1 MQLSIKSP
9 REFINPLLS
18 KRAIDGNS
26 LGKFKQQLN
35 ELFKVNKNETEEHQK
50 NAVRDFLNNAFG
62 YKINTKDKIDWA
74 IFVDD
79 KIEVIIESKR
89 TLNDRGMISADN
101 CNCRAMHEV
110 ILYYSREKSNGTTT
124 IRHIIIQTMFD
135 WYVFDAKEFNE
146 KIIDNTEIKK
156 LFKSHNAKIDDNN
169 STTAFYSGVEKIL
182 NDSDINIACAHFH
195 LDSDIK
201 ENEVR
206 AIYKLLSPDCLLKQ
220 FNPND
225 ANSLNRGFYNE
236 LLYILGLEET
246 KQGGKKLIGRV
257 NENQRQQGSLFE
269 NIAHKLSQYG
279 KPTDFESVIRLIII
293 WINRLLFLKLL
304 ESQIVAWSGN
314 NEYKFL
320 YKDKISQ
327 YDQLEDLF
335 FEILAKK
342 VTNRT
347 NRNFDYIPYL
357 NSSLFEI
364 HADEKTLIAISNLSD
379 DACIEYFGKT
389 VAKNNSK
396 KAKTGSVNT
405 LEYLFEFLDAYDF
418 SNDSKE
424 EVITEQ
430 KSLINASVLGLIF
443 EKINGYKDGSF
454 YTPSFITMYMARES
468 VTKAVIDKFNTT
480 QSWECKTLVDVHN
493 AISDNKL
500 SKQKAND
507 IINSITICDPAVGS
521 GHFLVSALNEL
532 IYIKNELGVLID
544 HSGKKLECEIKIQND
559 ELIVTLDNG
568 DIFSY
573 ENGSGTKTKIQK
585 TLFHEKQTIIENC
598 LFGVDINP
606 NSVNICR
613 LRLWIELLK
622 NAYYKED
629 GTLETLPNI
638 DINIKCGNSLISRFG
653 LKDDIKDKKIKEE
666 IERYKQVVKDYK
678 ENVGNKHE
686 VMASID
692 AIKAKFSA
700 TMKVSSK
707 ATKNLDVKLKEWV
720 SIFGYKE
727 LDDDLMLRAF
737 KANQHDDMFGV
748 DESIATKFKG
758 NQKKM
763 LEELKSYQREFI
775 EFETGKIYDN
785 AFEWRF
791 EFPEVLD
798 ENGDYIG
805 FDVVIGNPPYI
816 DSETMS
822 KHLPVDREYYSNNFE
837 TTKGNWDLFIP
848 FIEQAH
854 KIKNTKGLV
863 IFITPNKWLSSPYAI
878 ASRGY
883 YQNNLAKLFDYSSIN
898 VFDEASI
905 SAIVPFFYP
914 SDTILVRK
922 YIDTIEFIETE
933 ISDKNQVEHLSQITS
948 EHYHLINKIRSNNML
963 LEEFYE
969 VFDSATTAD
978 AYRIKEFINE
988 ISDEKNAL
996 QLKLVTTGTVQK
1008 YTNNWGVEPT
1018 SYLKNKYHKPCIN
1031 KTTYEKE
1038 FHNKSKQMLKPKLIV
1053 TGMRHLRAFF
1063 DEDVTYLA
1071 GKTTRIIIAK
1081 KESWQLKV
1089 LLSIINSYLLTFY
1102 MVETFK
1108 GGSMGG
1114 GINISPELLR
1124 SLPIPAMSENSK
1136 TKLIELSTQTLTAKK
1151 SNPKADTSALEN
1163 QIDQMVYKLY
1173 KLTYDEVK
1181 VIAPEFSLSPEEYE
1195 AVSVE

>member
-89 TLNDRGMISADN
+89 TLNDKEMISADN

-304 ESQIVAWSGN
+304 ESQIVAWSGHKG
-314 NEYKFL
+314 YKFL

-396 KAKTGSVNT
+396 KAKTGPVNT

-805 FDVVIGNPPYI
+805 FDVVIGNPPYVSAVTMARDENVKGVFKNNFPEAKGAFDLYLLFVLQGLKLIANNGFFSWIIPNKFLSANYAKETFNSMVTNKYLTSSI
-816 DSETMS
+816 DISVFNVFSEASVYPIIVQGNKAKNNEFRKLSINHEIDLLNQQFENAEIDIKISTSISSCGMKLMSGLTGFQAQEVIPYISTEHLSET
-822 KHLPVDREYYSNNFE
+822 
-837 TTKGNWDLFIP
+837 IP
-848 FIEQAH
+848 FIVSGSVDRF
-854 KIKNTKGLV
+854 T
-863 IFITPNKWLSSPYAI
+863 
-878 ASRGY
+878 
-883 YQNNLAKLFDYSSIN
+883 
-898 VFDEASI
+898 
-905 SAIVPFFYP
+905 
-914 SDTILVRK
+914 
-922 YIDTIEFIETE
+922 
-933 ISDKNQVEHLSQITS
+933 
-948 EHYHLINKIRSNNML
+948 
-963 LEEFYE
+963 
-969 VFDSATTAD
+969 
-978 AYRIKEFINE
+978 
-988 ISDEKNAL
+988 
-996 QLKLVTTGTVQK
+996 
-1008 YTNNWGVEPT
+1008 YTNENVR
-1018 SYLKNKYHKPCIN
+1018 YM
-1031 KTTYEKE
+1031 KTTYPEAYIANNGKISTEKWVFWNSPKIVIAGMTKCIE
-1038 FHNKSKQMLKPKLIV
+1038 AVYVEEPLAIGVGVYAIYDFGGFDPKYILGILNSKLLTWYLNTMFKDK
-1053 TGMRHLRAFF
+1053 HLAGG
-1063 DEDVTYLA
+1063 YLA
-1071 GKTTRIIIAK
+1071 INKNTI
-1081 KESWQLKV
+1081 EQLPFIGTVNKIV
-1089 LLSIINSYLLTFY
+1089 ECSI
-1102 MVETFK
+1102 VE
-1108 GGSMGG
+1108 
-1114 GINISPELLR
+1114 
-1124 SLPIPAMSENSK
+1124 
-1136 TKLIELSTQTLTAKK
+1136 LIEQIITAKK
-1151 SNPKADTSALEN
+1151 SDPKADTSALEN

-1173 KLTYDEVK
+1173 ELTYDEVK
-1181 VIAPEFSLSPEEYE
+1181 VIDPEFSPSPEEYE
-1195 AVSVE
+1195 AVSVD

>member
-156 LFKSHNAKIDDNN
+156 LFKSHNARIDDNN

-638 DINIKCGNSLISRFG
+638 DINIKCGNLICPRFDG
-653 LKDDIKDKKIKEE
+653 
-666 IERYKQVVKDYK
+666 
-678 ENVGNKHE
+678 H
-686 VMASID
+686 
-692 AIKAKFSA
+692 
-700 TMKVSSK
+700 
-707 ATKNLDVKLKEWV
+707 
-720 SIFGYKE
+720 
-727 LDDDLMLRAF
+727 
-737 KANQHDDMFGV
+737 
-748 DESIATKFKG
+748 
-758 NQKKM
+758 
-763 LEELKSYQREFI
+763 
-775 EFETGKIYDN
+775 
-785 AFEWRF
+785 
-791 EFPEVLD
+791 
-798 ENGDYIG
+798 
-805 FDVVIGNPPYI
+805 
-816 DSETMS
+816 
-822 KHLPVDREYYSNNFE
+822 
-837 TTKGNWDLFIP
+837 
-848 FIEQAH
+848 
-854 KIKNTKGLV
+854 
-863 IFITPNKWLSSPYAI
+863 
-878 ASRGY
+878 
-883 YQNNLAKLFDYSSIN
+883 
-898 VFDEASI
+898 
-905 SAIVPFFYP
+905 
-914 SDTILVRK
+914 
-922 YIDTIEFIETE
+922 
-933 ISDKNQVEHLSQITS
+933 
-948 EHYHLINKIRSNNML
+948 
-963 LEEFYE
+963 
-969 VFDSATTAD
+969 
-978 AYRIKEFINE
+978 
-988 ISDEKNAL
+988 
-996 QLKLVTTGTVQK
+996 
-1008 YTNNWGVEPT
+1008 
-1018 SYLKNKYHKPCIN
+1018 
-1031 KTTYEKE
+1031 
-1038 FHNKSKQMLKPKLIV
+1038 
-1053 TGMRHLRAFF
+1053 
-1063 DEDVTYLA
+1063 
-1071 GKTTRIIIAK
+1071 
-1081 KESWQLKV
+1081 
-1089 LLSIINSYLLTFY
+1089 LLT
-1102 MVETFK
+1102 
-1108 GGSMGG
+1108 
-1114 GINISPELLR
+1114 
-1124 SLPIPAMSENSK
+1124 
-1136 TKLIELSTQTLTAKK
+1136 
-1151 SNPKADTSALEN
+1151 
-1163 QIDQMVYKLY
+1163 
-1173 KLTYDEVK
+1173 
-1181 VIAPEFSLSPEEYE
+1181 
-1195 AVSVE
+1195 